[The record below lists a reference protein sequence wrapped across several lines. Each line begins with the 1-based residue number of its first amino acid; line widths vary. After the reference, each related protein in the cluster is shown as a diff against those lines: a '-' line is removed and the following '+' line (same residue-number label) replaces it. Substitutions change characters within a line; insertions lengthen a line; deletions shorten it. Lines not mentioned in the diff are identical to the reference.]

1 MSGQRKRMIVA
12 LLLLVLAV
20 AAAFFLRDQLTIEQV
35 KRHREQLLVLIESHY
50 ALSVLSFVALY
61 LSTALFLPG
70 ALALTVAGGMLF
82 GLLPALLY
90 VNVGATAG
98 AVLAFLAARY
108 LLGHWVQERYRDHL
122 GQLNSELERHGSN
135 YLLMLRMLPVLPF
148 FAVNYCA
155 GISKIP
161 LGTFVWTTSV
171 GIVPGS
177 LVYAYI
183 GIQLRYVN
191 AAHDLFS
198 MKIVLGFAGL
208 ALLAI
213 APAVQHHFSARKRRE

>member
-1 MSGQRKRMIVA
+1 MIVA
-12 LLLLVLAV
+12 LLLLVIAVV
-20 AAAFFLRDQLTIEQV
+20 AAVFLRDQLTVEQV
-35 KRHREQLLVLIESHY
+35 KRHRELLLAFVESHY
-50 ALSVLSFVALY
+50 TLSVLSFVALY

-82 GLLPALLY
+82 GTMPAMLY

-108 LLGHWVQERYRDHL
+108 LLADWVQERYREHL
-122 GQLNSELERHGSN
+122 VRLNSELEWHGSN
-135 YLLMLRMLPVLPF
+135 YLLMLRILPVLPF

-161 LGTFVWTTSV
+161 LTTFVWTTSL
-171 GIVPGS
+171 GMVPGS
-177 LVYAYI
+177 LVYAYL
-183 GIQLRYVN
+183 GTELRNVN
-191 AAHDLFS
+191 AARDLFS
-198 MKIVLGFAGL
+198 MRIVLGLAVL

-213 APAVQHHFSARKRRE
+213 APVAHHHLPARKRRE